1 MMNLNKIAASV
12 LIASA
17 FASNGCALETGGET
31 VEESRALLTQYN
43 VYLGSFHGH
52 SSASDGE
59 NPPRA
64 VFKWAR
70 DLTWL
75 KQGVPTRAFD
85 FYILTDHAE
94 LTSGEDYN
102 KNLRLANEFNREGSF
117 VTMRGFEY
125 SNPLNGHA
133 NVFETVGQNAW
144 LWYSF
149 SASFSSFYSWV
160 DSNDGIGQF
169 NHPGDY
175 GSFNNYKFNASV
187 ADNFKLMETANGDDH
202 NSSNKFVGYFN
213 TALAKG
219 WKLAPTGNLD
229 NHCLCDYGVRT
240 GVLATSL
247 GRDGIVDAMRNRR
260 VFSSDD
266 QYIEVR
272 FSLGDHWMGEVV
284 NTAPGTYTFDLN
296 AKSDEIITKAELVVK
311 GVVTSTATFAA
322 DTINWRPSIDAVA
335 DTYAYVK
342 VTEADGNV
350 AISAPIWI
358 DVP

>member
-1 MMNLNKIAASV
+1 MTVSKLSTFAVMASIAF
-12 LIASA
+12 I
-17 FASNGCALETGGET
+17 NGCAFDTDAESL
-31 VEESRALLTQYN
+31 EESRDYLTSYN

-52 SSASDGE
+52 SSASDGD
-59 NPPRA
+59 NAPRD
-64 VFKWAR
+64 VFSWAR
-70 DLTWL
+70 DLTWS
-75 KQGVPTRAFD
+75 KNGVSTRAFQ

-94 LTSGEDYN
+94 LTTSSEYGN
-102 KNLRLANEFNREGSF
+102 NRTLADQFNNEGTF
-117 VTMRGFEY
+117 VAMRGFEY

-133 NVFETVGQNAW
+133 NVFETTGQKGWSIFN
-144 LWYSF
+144 LTSN
-149 SASFSSFYSWV
+149 SAFYDWV
-160 DSNDGIGQF
+160 DTNNGIGQF

-175 GSFNNYKFNASV
+175 GSFSNFNFASRV
-187 ADNFKLMETANGDDH
+187 SDNFRMMETANGSDR
-202 NSSNKFVGYFN
+202 NSSGKFLGYYN

-247 GRDGIVDAMRNRR
+247 SRAGIVDAMRARR
-260 VFSSDD
+260 VFSADD

-284 NTAPGTYTFDLN
+284 SVAPGSFAFDLS
-296 AKSDEIITKAELVVK
+296 AISDETITKAELVVK
-311 GVVTSTATFAA
+311 GAVTSTATFNSSS
-322 DTINWRPSIDAVA
+322 ISWRPTLNATS

-350 AISAPIWI
+350 AISAPIWL
-358 DVP
+358 DLP